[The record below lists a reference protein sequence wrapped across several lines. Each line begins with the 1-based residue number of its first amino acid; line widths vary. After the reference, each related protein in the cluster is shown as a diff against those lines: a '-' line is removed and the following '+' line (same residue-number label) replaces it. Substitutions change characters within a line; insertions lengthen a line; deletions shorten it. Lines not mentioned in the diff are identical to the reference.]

1 MRRMTPTFRTV
12 SIVLVLAAAL
22 LFAFVDAPATGAS
35 DIRVLSWNV
44 SSNAFVRRPEDFQAL
59 LRMAD
64 ADVLLF
70 DEVRPAADAGK
81 LRKVLDN
88 VQSERGSGWNVDY
101 GISGGRQRGVIASRA
116 PLESLPEFSTIIPYP
131 EPAKAQILQ
140 AMSARERA
148 DSDLSMEHGIPVNGA
163 LVLTGERR
171 LLVVIADLQC
181 CGDNADSWQEYRRRV
196 ESREIRERI
205 RQVLNRTEVDSV
217 ILAGDFNL
225 VNTAFPLA
233 LLAGPYPYP
242 HSGLIPVEVYH
253 ADGST
258 AWTWDGR
265 GTPFTSGTLDFQL
278 YTPHTLNV
286 RGSIILDTEDLSPE
300 ALKQHALETGM
311 SRRLSRH
318 RPLLVIY
325 GWQ

>member
-1 MRRMTPTFRTV
+1 MRRMTPIFRTA
-12 SIVLVLAAAL
+12 SIVLVLTAAL

-35 DIRVLSWNV
+35 DIRVLSWNI

-59 LRMAD
+59 LRLAD
-64 ADVLLF
+64 ADVLLL

-81 LRKVLDN
+81 LRTVLED
-88 VQSERGSGWNVDY
+88 VQSERGSGWNIDY

-131 EPAKAQILQ
+131 EQAKAYILQ

-148 DSDLSMEHGIPVNGA
+148 NSDLSMEHGIPVNGA
-163 LVLTGERR
+163 VVLAGERR

-225 VNTAFPLA
+225 VNTSFPLS

-242 HSGLIPVEVYH
+242 HSGLIPVEIYH
-253 ADGST
+253 ADGAT

-278 YTPHTLNV
+278 YAPHSLHV
-286 RGSIILDTEDLSPE
+286 RGSIILDTEDLTSE
-300 ALKQHALETGM
+300 ALQQHALETEM

-318 RPLLVIY
+318 RPLLVVY